1 MMGVKNNST
10 KENVKNGILSMLHKG
25 KQLLNKIPMPK
36 QFSSLRIKL
45 ILSFLIPIA
54 FIIILGISSYRLA
67 ASGLSNKYQ
76 DTAIQVVEK
85 TAEYISFGLKT
96 VENTSQEYLSDNN
109 INRYFTF
116 AHIDSKAEMFQL
128 LNNIQN
134 DFVVK
139 STVDDFILSIYVI
152 PESITAISSKNSITL
167 NSEIYKGILDT
178 DIGEQLVNNRSNL
191 IWSGSDAYLDE
202 KFETNSANYSLRL
215 IRKYPNF
222 PSFLIIDVQAD
233 VIKNI
238 LKNTNLDDTGIL
250 AFVTADGKEITKNDN
265 EEILFSDQSFY
276 KNALENSEIKGSEY
290 VKFNGKSYLFMYS
303 KIGNTGAMI
312 CSLIPKSTIT
322 GQATGIRNI
331 TVLLVLV
338 ACVIAV
344 VIAAMISTGIDKTIK
359 NVISGLKKAASGDL
373 TVDFHTNR
381 NDEFK
386 TLIEEIKSTFSNM
399 KDLIKQVN
407 LLSGIVSES
416 SVELN
421 QTSAVFLKNTEG
433 ISRAMNEIEQ
443 GIMQQAN
450 DAEECLVQMDNL
462 SKKIVLV
469 SDNTK
474 EISRIADHVK
484 VSIAE
489 GTNCTQELNQQTKA
503 TIDITTDIINA
514 IETLAEKSTAV
525 TQITK
530 VINEI
535 VDQTNLLSL
544 NASIEAARA
553 GDAGRGFA
561 VVANEIRNL
570 AEKSKYSV
578 NEIQKIIASIWDDTQ
593 TAVETAK
600 KVEKVISQQEN
611 AVKNTTVSYDR
622 INESVEKLIV
632 NLNYISE
639 NINNIEESRISTLG
653 SIENISAVLEEI
665 AASSNSVSQAA
676 TEQLNSVEALNNSA
690 KSLKDNA
697 DELTKAVK
705 KFTI

>member
-1 MMGVKNNST
+1 M
-10 KENVKNGILSMLHKG
+10 
-25 KQLLNKIPMPK
+25 
-36 QFSSLRIKL
+36 
-45 ILSFLIPIA
+45 
-54 FIIILGISSYRLA
+54 
-67 ASGLSNKYQ
+67 
-76 DTAIQVVEK
+76 
-85 TAEYISFGLKT
+85 
-96 VENTSQEYLSDNN
+96 
-109 INRYFTF
+109 
-116 AHIDSKAEMFQL
+116 
-128 LNNIQN
+128 
-134 DFVVK
+134 
-139 STVDDFILSIYVI
+139 
-152 PESITAISSKNSITL
+152 
-167 NSEIYKGILDT
+167 
-178 DIGEQLVNNRSNL
+178 
-191 IWSGSDAYLDE
+191 
-202 KFETNSANYSLRL
+202 
-215 IRKYPNF
+215 
-222 PSFLIIDVQAD
+222 
-233 VIKNI
+233 
-238 LKNTNLDDTGIL
+238 
-250 AFVTADGKEITKNDN
+250 
-265 EEILFSDQSFY
+265 
-276 KNALENSEIKGSEY
+276 ENSEIKGSEY